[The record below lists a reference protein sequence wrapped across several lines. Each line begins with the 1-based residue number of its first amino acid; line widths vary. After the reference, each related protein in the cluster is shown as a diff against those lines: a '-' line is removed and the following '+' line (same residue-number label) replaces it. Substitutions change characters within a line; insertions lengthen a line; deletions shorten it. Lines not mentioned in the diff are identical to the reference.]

1 MGKDRPCGQA
11 EGTLRLN
18 QRETENTE
26 ACDGESECSPRRLHG
41 RSKGKAL
48 RRHQAELISGLL
60 PQLALDLSQPII
72 DPRKLFS
79 LPVRE
84 TRLEIGFGG
93 GEHLI
98 EAATREPEVG
108 FIGCEPFI
116 NGMARLLSQ
125 IEQRGLNNIR
135 LHRGDAV
142 EVLDRLP
149 DASLDRVYLFYP
161 DPWPKRR
168 QRKRRFVS
176 ADTLARLARTMQKG
190 AELRFATDIDDYAAW
205 TLARLRLSPN
215 FKWMASAAADWLVP
229 WEGWTTTKYE
239 SKAIAAGRKAVY
251 LSFLRL

>member
-1 MGKDRPCGQA
+1 
-11 EGTLRLN
+11 
-18 QRETENTE
+18 
-26 ACDGESECSPRRLHG
+26 
-41 RSKGKAL
+41 
-48 RRHQAELISGLL
+48 
-60 PQLALDLSQPII
+60 
-72 DPRKLFS
+72 
-79 LPVRE
+79 VRE

-176 ADTLARLARTMQKG
+176 ADTLARLARTMQ
-190 AELRFATDIDDYAAW
+190 R
-205 TLARLRLSPN
+205 ARSCASP
-215 FKWMASAAADWLVP
+215 P
-229 WEGWTTTKYE
+229 T
-239 SKAIAAGRKAVY
+239 
-251 LSFLRL
+251 